1 MPYLGHKHLIYDP
14 NSGRLIYDPT
24 SGHLIKAGEQDLKAI
39 WTERYQKKGTSTVS
53 KADAIAN
60 MEADAWTGAD
70 GYFASASQFGSR
82 WTFWMVALRF
92 DTDATGDGGALG
104 QYYIPEGESAS
115 IVFINVTTNAGVR
128 PFRMGFATTA
138 SGTPVTAWS
147 WVTSA
152 PYMIGAT
159 SGLQRLEFPSL
170 TLERYFWIFLYFND
184 ASAAQNNDI
193 YELTQ
198 TSGSYGRIVG

>member
-14 NSGRLIYDPT
+14 TSGRLIYDPT

-39 WTERYQKKGTSTVS
+39 WTQRYQKKGTSTVS

-60 MEADAWTGAD
+60 MEADAWTGND
-70 GYFASASQFGSR
+70 GYFAAHFYLFSR
-82 WTFWMVALRF
+82 WTFYMVALRF

-115 IVFINVTTNAGVR
+115 IVFVNVDTTAGVR

-138 SGTPVTAWS
+138 SGTPVTDWS
-147 WVTSA
+147 WVTNA
-152 PYMIGAT
+152 PYMTGAT
-159 SGLQRLEFPSL
+159 SGMQRLEFTSL
-170 TLERYFWIFLYFND
+170 TLERYFWIFLYIDD
-184 ASAAQNNDI
+184 ASAAQNDDT

-198 TSGSYGRIVG
+198 TSSAYGRIVG